1 MSMIYEAITFAT
13 KMHEG
18 QYRKKTDIPYIVH
31 PFSAMYSL
39 KDCGIED
46 EEVLIATLLHDV
58 IEDSGVT
65 YDDINAKFEKQVANL
80 VSSVSENKALSWD
93 ERKLHTVE
101 DLKSSSYETK
111 LIILADKSN
120 NLSTIVKDYNEI
132 GDQLWNRFNRGYL
145 YQRWYY
151 TRLYFL
157 LKSDIQI
164 NSLSLFEKY
173 EKLIIEL
180 FKDLYPTPVL
190 SLPNENPGEKTICY
204 GEGILSNGILYLSEY
219 WFVDGISN
227 YTYYFG
233 DVFNENVSDES
244 VMNLL
249 IKDGLVEFYTE
260 KQFYSLRMIK
270 DINGNDAYTMNIVIG
285 DDENTFANANSL
297 VKRSI

>member
-1 MSMIYEAITFAT
+1 MSVIYEAITYAT

-18 QYRKKTDIPYIVH
+18 EYRKKTDIPYIVH

-46 EEVLIATLLHDV
+46 QNVLIATLLHDV
-58 IEDSGVT
+58 IEDSGGT
-65 YDDINAKFEKQVANL
+65 YDDINAQFGTQVAKL

-101 DLKSSSYETK
+101 GFHSCSYETK
-111 LIILADKSN
+111 LIILADKLN
-120 NLSTIVKDYNEI
+120 NLSAIVKDYNEI
-132 GDQLWNRFNRGYL
+132 GDLIWDRFNRGYL

-164 NSLSLFEKY
+164 NSLDLFHEY
-173 EKLIIEL
+173 EKLVYEL
-180 FKDLYPTPVL
+180 FKDLYPSPIL
-190 SLPNENPGEKTICY
+190 SLPNENSGEKTIWY

-219 WFVDGISN
+219 WCVDGISN

-233 DVFNENVSDES
+233 DVFNENVTDER

-249 IKDGLVEFYTE
+249 IRDGLVEFYTE
-260 KQFYSLRMIK
+260 KQFYSMRLLK
-270 DINGNDAYTMNIVIG
+270 DKQGNDAYTMNIVIG
-285 DDENTFANANSL
+285 DDENVFANANSL

>member
-1 MSMIYEAITFAT
+1 MIYEAITFAT

-65 YDDINAKFEKQVANL
+65 YDDINAKFGKQVANL

>member
-1 MSMIYEAITFAT
+1 MIYEAITFAT